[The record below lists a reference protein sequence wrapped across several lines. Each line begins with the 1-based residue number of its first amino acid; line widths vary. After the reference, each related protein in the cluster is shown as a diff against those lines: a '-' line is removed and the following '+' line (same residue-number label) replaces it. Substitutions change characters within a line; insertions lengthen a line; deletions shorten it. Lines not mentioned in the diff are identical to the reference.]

1 MRFLKS
7 LCRAGLGQFRFFLVV
22 LLGYL
27 LQMCLMPYLR
37 IGTVTPSLLCA
48 MIAIITVGYDKLR
61 AVWVGC
67 IYGILME
74 TMCPTI
80 TLLNLFLYPLSA
92 FFLCL
97 AFSDKS
103 EKKLE
108 AERSLGKEAR
118 NINPYLRTLG
128 CAAANIFL
136 HETVNVVYIYLGGA
150 EIGLAAIGKAVSNV
164 LWTTVLTG
172 IIMVPVRRFL
182 GFKKLPREPRSGK
195 PQYHIGR
202 A

>member
-182 GFKKLPREPRSGK
+182 GFKKLPREPQSGR

>member
-7 LCRAGLGQFRFFLVV
+7 LYRAGLGQLKFFLVV

-27 LQMCLMPYLR
+27 FQVCVMPYLR
-37 IGTVTPSLLCA
+37 IGDVTPSLLCA
-48 MIAIITVGYDKLR
+48 IIAIITVGYDKLR

-67 IYGILME
+67 MYGILME

-80 TLLNLFLYPLSA
+80 TLLNLMLYPLSA

-103 EKKLE
+103 EKSLE

-118 NINPYLRTLG
+118 NANPYLRTLG
-128 CAAANIFL
+128 CAAANVSL
-136 HETVNVVYIYLGGA
+136 HETVNVVYMYLGGA
-150 EIGLAAIGKAVSNV
+150 EIGLAAIAKALGSV
-164 LWTTVLTG
+164 LWSTMLTG

-182 GFKKLPREPRSGK
+182 GFKKLPKNPQPK
-195 PQYHIGR
+195 PQFHIGR

>member
-7 LCRAGLGQFRFFLVV
+7 LCRAGLGQFRFFLMV

-37 IGTVTPSLLCA
+37 IGDVTPSLLCA
-48 MIAIITVGYDKLR
+48 IIAIITVGYDKLR

-80 TLLNLFLYPLSA
+80 TLMNLLLYPLSA

-118 NINPYLRTLG
+118 NVNPYLRTLG
-128 CAAANIFL
+128 CAAANAFL
-136 HETVNVVYIYLGGA
+136 HETVNVVYMYLGGA
-150 EIGLAAIGKAVSNV
+150 EIGFAAIGKALGGI
-164 LWTTVLTG
+164 LWTAALTAV
-172 IIMVPVRRFL
+172 IMVPVRQFL
-182 GFKKLPREPRSGK
+182 GFKKLPRNAQPGK
-195 PQYHIGR
+195 PRFHMGR